1 MQIRFE
7 SSRKEVSQMNTE
19 ALRENFLVPDIFEN
33 DKINFVYTHYD
44 RVMIGGAIPVT
55 TSLKLETYDAL
66 KANYFLE
73 RREIGIINIGGDG
86 KVTAD
91 GNVFEVSKLGCVYVG
106 KGTQEVT
113 LSSNDPAN
121 PAVFYLLSSPAH
133 QAYPA
138 RLFTK
143 EDATPVTIGSPE
155 TSNHRTIYKY
165 IHLDGI
171 QSSQLVMG
179 LTVLQTGSVWNTM
192 PSHVHDRRM
201 EAYCY
206 FDVPQNHR
214 ILHLMGEPSETRHL
228 WVADRQAII
237 SPPWSVHSGCG
248 TSNYS
253 FIWGMAGENKD
264 YTDMDAVAI
273 ADLK

>member
-1 MQIRFE
+1 MEIRFE

-19 ALRENFLVPDIFEN
+19 TLRENFLIDTIFEN
-33 DKINFVYTHYD
+33 DKISWVYSHYD
-44 RVMIGGAIPVT
+44 RVMIGSAVPAT
-55 TSLKLETYDAL
+55 APLTLETFDSLKS
-66 KANYFLE
+66 NYFLE

-86 KVTAD
+86 KVIAD
-91 GNVFEVSKLGCVYVG
+91 GEEIAINKMGCIYVG
-106 KGTQEVT
+106 KGTQKVT
-113 LSSNDPAN
+113 FSSDDSSNPA
-121 PAVFYLLSSPAH
+121 AFYLLSSPAH
-133 QAYPA
+133 HTYPT

-143 EDATPVTIGSPE
+143 EDATPITIGSME

-171 QSSQLVMG
+171 QSCQLVMG
-179 LTVLQTGSVWNTM
+179 LTVLKTGSVWNTM

-201 EAYCY
+201 EAYLY
-206 FDVPQNHR
+206 FDVPASQR
-214 ILHLMGEPSETRHL
+214 VLHLMGEPSETRHL
-228 WVADRQAII
+228 WISDRQAII
-237 SPPWSVHSGCG
+237 SPPWSIHSGCG

-273 ADLK
+273 SDLK